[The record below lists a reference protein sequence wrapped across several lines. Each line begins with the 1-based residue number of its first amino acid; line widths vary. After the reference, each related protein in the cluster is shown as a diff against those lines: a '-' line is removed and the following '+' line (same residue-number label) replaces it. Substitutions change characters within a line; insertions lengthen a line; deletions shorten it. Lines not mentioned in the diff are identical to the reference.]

1 MIVLR
6 IILIDCLSLIE
17 FERVTQLI
25 YIPLLPPIFSINEH
39 LQRFIDVKLS
49 GSKES
54 KLRRI
59 SSLQVRLGCTKVAS
73 SVRSTKPLS
82 CTSWRNLSSLDCWSI
97 LRLPRCLLS
106 ESGRELEYPGAW
118 SGYLLVVWVRCL
130 HLIRCCFSPQ
140 LRKGFLTVMI
150 SVSWI
155 PSKDIPQLSLL

>member
-59 SSLQVRLGCTKVAS
+59 SSFTSETWMYQGSIICAVDEASFLHFMTQLVEFGLLIYTKV
-73 SVRSTKPLS
+73 T
-82 CTSWRNLSSLDCWSI
+82 
-97 LRLPRCLLS
+97 
-106 ESGRELEYPGAW
+106 
-118 SGYLLVVWVRCL
+118 
-130 HLIRCCFSPQ
+130 
-140 LRKGFLTVMI
+140 
-150 SVSWI
+150 
-155 PSKDIPQLSLL
+155 